1 MVDLHQLVASTRYVA
16 VVQVVE
22 GVCVRWSD
30 DDGWGAL
37 RSEALESDVF
47 VHFSVLDGPGFLSL
61 RPGQAVRFEVE
72 PYPAGQDGY
81 FFRAHSVTGI

>member
-1 MVDLHQLVASTRYVA
+1 MPVRQPDAPTRYVA

-37 RSEALESDVF
+37 RSTALESDVF

-81 FFRAHSVTGI
+81 SFRAHSVTSI

>member
-22 GVCVRWSD
+22 GVCVWWSD

-61 RPGQAVRFEVE
+61 RPGQAVRFAVE